1 MGKRANGEG
10 SVRQRANGR
19 WEGRV
24 SFVDPV
30 TDKRRSVSVYGDTAA
45 ACRAELRKV
54 RRRVEEG
61 KPAKDAPDTVGSWL
75 KAWRE
80 SSLLASDRKA
90 TTKSLYDALSRKHL
104 EGNIFGSLRLD
115 KLKPTDIERLVVS
128 MRAQM
133 KPGPKLADG
142 SPGEPVRALS
152 DSTIRNVYAVL
163 RQALDTAVRD
173 GLLATNPVAAVKRP
187 GVARQEARYLAAT
200 DVARLLEAAKGTRYG
215 TAVLL
220 MASTGL
226 RRGEVA
232 GLLWTDVD
240 LDKAEL
246 TVRHTLSR
254 VDGALM
260 LTEPKTDRSRRRVP
274 LHTGAV
280 TALKAWRKQQLQE
293 RLAAGDQW
301 TDTGVVFATELG
313 TMVDPRNLLRTVELA
328 AKKAGIANVGA
339 HTMRHSAAVAW
350 LEGGVHIKAAADL
363 LGHSSI
369 SITGDLYGHTSDDTA
384 RAAVDGLGAAL
395 GL

>member
-1 MGKRANGEG
+1 MAKRANGEG
-10 SVRQRANGR
+10 NVRQRPTGR

-30 TDKRRSVSVYGDTAA
+30 TEKRKSVSVYGATAA
-45 ACRAELRKV
+45 ECRRELKKV
-54 RRRVEEG
+54 RDRLDEG
-61 KPAKDAPDTVGSWL
+61 QPAKDAPDTVASWL
-75 KAWRE
+75 EQWRE
-80 SSLLASDRKA
+80 SSLAASDRKA
-90 TTKSLYDALSRKHL
+90 TTKSLYGSLSRKHL
-104 EGNIFGSLRLD
+104 EGGAIGVKRMD
-115 KLKPTDIERLVVS
+115 RLKPSDVEAMVVEL
-128 MRAQM
+128 RGN
-133 KPGPKLADG
+133 K
-142 SPGEPVRALS
+142 LS
-152 DSTIRNVYAVL
+152 DSTVRSVYTVL
-163 RQALDTAVRD
+163 RAALDVAVRD
-173 GLLATNPVAAVKRP
+173 GLLASNPAAKVKRP
-187 GVARQEARYLAAT
+187 AVARQEATYLQAA
-200 DVARLLEAAKGTRYG
+200 DVARLLDAAKGLRYYV
-215 TAVLL
+215 AVLL

-232 GLLWTDVD
+232 GLLWSDVA
-240 LDKAEL
+240 LDKGEL

-254 VDGALM
+254 VDRELV

-274 LHTGAV
+274 LHAGVV

-301 TDTGVVFATELG
+301 TDTGMVFCTELG
-313 TMVDPRNLLRTVELA
+313 TMLDPRNLLRTVELA
-328 AKKAGIANVGA
+328 AAKAKIENVGA

-350 LEGGVHIKAAADL
+350 LESGVHIKAAADL